1 MLLNVQ
7 MSLAVACTF
16 IPSLS
21 VTGRIIRRTVWVGR
35 KSGQNSRKALILLE
49 VVLEFSHTQPACLPD
64 SVASASVQFI
74 GR

>member
-21 VTGRIIRRTVWVGR
+21 VTGRIIRRTLWVRR
-35 KSGQNSRKALILLE
+35 KSGQNSSKALSLLE
-49 VVLEFSHTQPACLPD
+49 VVLESIHTQPA
-64 SVASASVQFI
+64 A
-74 GR
+74 

>member
-21 VTGRIIRRTVWVGR
+21 VTGRIIRRTFWVGR

-49 VVLEFSHTQPACLPD
+49 VVLESIHTQPA
-64 SVASASVQFI
+64 A
-74 GR
+74 